1 MPAAPMEVEGHGGE
15 PEATEEEREE
25 FEGLVELEKSDPE
38 GAAKGYEVI
47 LDAAEGQVDVPMTKY
62 EEWSLIHL
70 CGLYAK
76 LGRTEALVKLLKQVR
91 PRFGALPKAKTAK
104 IVRTVIDS
112 MAKIPGTEEAQVNLC
127 NEYVQW
133 CIEERRAFLRQ
144 RIQTRLANLYLS
156 TGRFQQALKLLA
168 ELQTEVKKLDDK
180 QLLVEIFLIES
191 RVHHALRNLPRAKSS
206 LTAARSVSNSIY
218 VGPMLQGEIDMQG
231 GILNADE
238 KDFRTAYSYFFEA
251 FEGLSTLQDPRA
263 QSCLKYMLLCK
274 IMHGQGDEVPTIL
287 NQKKT
292 MPYTGEDIEA
302 MRAIARAY
310 KARSLHE
317 FDAVLK
323 KYSAQIDHD
332 ALVQRHLQDL
342 QANLLEQNLVR
353 LIEPFSRV
361 EIAHVA
367 KLIDLPLR
375 EVESKLSQMILD
387 KKFRGILDQG
397 TGELVVF
404 EEPISDTTYDAS
416 LNVLQDM
423 SLVTDALFRRSEQL
437 NA

>member
-1 MPAAPMEVEGHGGE
+1 MDVEGRGDVS
-15 PEATEEEREE
+15 EEEARLRAE
-25 FEGLVELEKSDPE
+25 FDDLVDIQDSHPDQAVAGFEAL
-38 GAAKGYEVI
+38 VNRR
-47 LDAAEGQVDVPMTKY
+47 AAEHDEPMSKY
-62 EEWSLIHL
+62 EEWSVMHL
-70 CGLYAK
+70 CSLYAK
-76 LGRTEALVKLLKQVR
+76 LGRTDALVKLLKEVR

-104 IVRTVIDS
+104 IVRTVIDA
-112 MAKIPGTEEAQVNLC
+112 MAKIPGTEEAQVSLC
-127 NEYVQW
+127 NEYVDW
-133 CIEERRAFLRQ
+133 CIQERRAFLRQ

-168 ELQTEVKKLDDK
+168 ELQLEVKKLDDK

-191 RVHHALRNLPRAKSS
+191 RVHHALLNLPRAKSS

-218 VGPMLQGEIDMQG
+218 VGPTLQGEIDMQG

-251 FEGLSTLQDPRA
+251 FESFANLQDSRA
-263 QSCLKYMLLCK
+263 EICLKYMLLSK
-274 IMHGQGDEVPTIL
+274 IMHGHGDEVPTLL

-292 MPYTGEDIEA
+292 MQFLTEEIEA
-302 MRAIARAY
+302 MRAIAKAY

-323 KYSAQIDHD
+323 QYSDQIVNDK
-332 ALVQRHLQDL
+332 LVQRHLKDL

-375 EVESKLSQMILD
+375 DVEAKLSQMILD

-404 EEPISDTTYDAS
+404 EEPISDSTYDAS

-423 SLVTDALFRRSEQL
+423 SHVTDALFRRSEQL